1 MLRLSKLGICDFLL
15 RGCHFRSTIADLRLQ
30 LEETR
35 QEKAQTASKASAL
48 QEQLDAAIQ
57 QISTIA
63 GKMADA
69 TADTRGR
76 NDEVNNLQD
85 QLAAR
90 AAQLNEQDRSLEEAR
105 CFSVSTLQRSPCT
118 PNGSSLTI

>member
-1 MLRLSKLGICDFLL
+1 M
-15 RGCHFRSTIADLRLQ
+15 
-30 LEETR
+30 EETQ
-35 QEKAQTASKASAL
+35 QEKAQAASKASAL

-76 NDEVNNLQD
+76 NEEANDLQD
-85 QLAAR
+85 QLAAKT
-90 AAQLNEQDRSLEEAR
+90 AQLNEQDRRLEEAR
-105 CFSVSTLQRSPCT
+105 CFSVATLQWSSASA
-118 PNGSSLTI
+118 GSLDLN